1 MPDYPYTTVPGR
13 IRGFLETIR
22 SVAVPE
28 KANRNW
34 LPKIGLN
41 SSNDRTMLSV
51 LKYIGFI
58 NERGN
63 PTDLWK
69 NYRRANHEEVLGD
82 AIRAAYNSLFDVYE
96 NPCGCSTKEL
106 KDYFR
111 AETESAEGTISKM
124 VDTFNALCRMASFKP
139 GKSLESVVA
148 ENHGIGMKDVGHRK
162 FAIGQDPGKNVTI
175 NININLPE
183 TMDEE
188 VYKRIFKA
196 LKEELFSMD

>member
-28 KANRNW
+28 KANRIW

-41 SSNDRTMLSV
+41 SSNDRTMLGV

-82 AIRAAYNSLFDVYE
+82 TIRVAYISLFKVHD
-96 NPCGCSTKEL
+96 NPCACSTKEL
-106 KDYFR
+106 KDFFR

-124 VDTFNALCRMASFKP
+124 ADTFNALCRMASFRP
-139 GKSLESVVA
+139 PNSLESVLP
-148 ENHGIGMKDVGHRK
+148 ENLGIRMKDVGHARLQSQGT
-162 FAIGQDPGKNVTI
+162 GQNVTI

-183 TMDEE
+183 TLDEE

-196 LKEELFSMD
+196 LKEELLSMD